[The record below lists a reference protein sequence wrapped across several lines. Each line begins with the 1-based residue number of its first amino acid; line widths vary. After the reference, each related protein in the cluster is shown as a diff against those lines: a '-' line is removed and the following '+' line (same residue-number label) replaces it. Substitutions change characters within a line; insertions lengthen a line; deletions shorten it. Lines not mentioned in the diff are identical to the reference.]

1 VAFRWAIV
9 APVAML
15 ATLAIFFVRAFPTNQ
30 ATSNWT
36 VVPGDWR
43 DLRAQWEYSHAVNAV
58 LTLLSFCAAALSTV
72 LARERRD

>member
-43 DLRAQWEYSHAVNAV
+43 DLRAQWEYWHAVNAV
-58 LTLLSFCAAALSTV
+58 LTLLSFCAVALSTV